1 MPQWHQVLQ
10 GLQALRQIRIEV
22 SEHENKPARLEPPR
36 GFLFEITLYMHAG
49 QELKF
54 YVDYFSETFCDYHI
68 PPDVRDKYPDAP
80 VHMEVNPND
89 ISAFT
94 AKPVPGIRVFKE
106 GEYPFPIH
114 TRDGEEVL

>member
-1 MPQWHQVLQ
+1 
-10 GLQALRQIRIEV
+10 
-22 SEHENKPARLEPPR
+22 
-36 GFLFEITLYMHAG
+36 
-49 QELKF
+49 
-54 YVDYFSETFCDYHI
+54 
-68 PPDVRDKYPDAP
+68 
-80 VHMEVNPND
+80 MEVNPND